1 MSANYIYL
9 HGFASSPLSSKA
21 TYLHSRFAGLGINLK
36 IPNLN
41 AGDFSHLTLTR
52 QLRQVEALFPEKEV
66 PVTIIGSSFGGLTAA
81 WLAQQHPQVE
91 RIVLLAPAFGFI
103 ENWLPTLSE
112 AEVKDWQESGYRLVY
127 HYAKKQQLPIH
138 YEIIT
143 DVAGYQEEELQ
154 RSLPTLIL
162 HGIHDDTIPVSAS
175 RNYAQNRPWVKLI
188 ELDSDHALNN
198 VLPEIWEA
206 IQAFCQ
212 VPVEKINP

>member
-1 MSANYIYL
+1 MSATYIYL
-9 HGFASSPLSSKA
+9 HGFGSSPLSNKA
-21 TYLHSRFAGLGINLK
+21 TYLHSRFASLGINLK

-52 QLRQVEALFPEKEV
+52 QLRQVEALFAETDA

-103 ENWLPTLSE
+103 ENWLPTLGE
-112 AEVKDWQESGYRLVY
+112 AEIENWQESGYRLVY
-127 HYAKKQQLPIH
+127 HYGKGRHLPIH
-138 YEIIT
+138 YQIIT
-143 DVAGYQEEELQ
+143 DVAGYKDVELQ

-162 HGIHDDTIPVSAS
+162 HGIHDDTIPIQAS
-175 RNYAQNRPWVKLI
+175 RNYAQNRPWVKLS

-198 VLPEIWEA
+198 VLPDIWQS
-206 IQAFCQ
+206 IQGFCQ
-212 VPVEKINP
+212 ATLTQINS